1 MRGIIYAGGTGSQ
14 FDLPHQSG
22 PKPAG
27 DHPAGDHLAAG
38 TQPLPHLPMVHDK
51 PLVYYALSTL
61 MLAGIRDILLV
72 APPEHIDLYLD
83 ALDDGRRWGLN
94 LQYAEETQPRGI
106 AQALVIG
113 RDFLAGEPVALIRGD
128 NLFFGSGMLDCLM
141 QATHLAEGARV
152 LAYRVYDP
160 KRIEVIELYKDGR
173 PHSVAKRPT
182 RLVSE
187 WAVTG
192 LYFFDGR
199 ASEIAGTLSPSGWGE
214 VEIADLIAWYLNREK
229 LSAERLEPGFAWFN
243 ARSADQMA
251 EAAQFVESLETQFDL
266 KIACLEEI
274 ALGQG
279 FIDLAQF
286 DRLAELAPVSG
297 YGIYLKSLAAEL
309 TAKGSSTF
317 QRIEEYIAFFHAK
330 LSKEE
335 QASARALG
343 LRRTIIE
350 RHRMLRLGEEK
361 PALGHRAEGI
371 GEHGEGDQQR
381 AGSA

>member
-1 MRGIIYAGGTGSQ
+1 MRGIIYTGGGAA
-14 FDLPHQSG
+14 FDQPG
-22 PKPAG
+22 V
-27 DHPAGDHLAAG
+27 AASRR
-38 TQPLPHLPMVHDK
+38 LPMVHDK
-51 PLVYYALSTL
+51 PLIHYVLATL

-72 APPEHIDLYLD
+72 TPPEHIDLYLD
-83 ALDDGRRWGLN
+83 ALDDGRRWGVN
-94 LQYAEETQPRGI
+94 LQYAEQTHLKGV
-106 AQALVIG
+106 AQALAIG

-128 NLFFGSGMLDCLM
+128 NLFFGSGMVDS
-141 QATHLAEGARV
+141 LAEAKHLVDGARI

-160 KRIEVIELYKDGR
+160 KRIEVIELYQDGR

-199 ASEIAGTLSPSGWGE
+199 AADIAGALTPSAWGE
-214 VEIADLIAWYLNREK
+214 VEIADVIGWYLNREK
-229 LSAERLEPGFAWFN
+229 LSVERLEPGFAWLN
-243 ARSADQMA
+243 AGTADQMA
-251 EAAQFVESLETQFDL
+251 EAAQFVEALETQHDL
-266 KIACLEEI
+266 KVACLEEI

-309 TAKGSSTF
+309 TAKGSNTF
-317 QRIEEYIAFFHAK
+317 RRIEEYIAFFHAK

-343 LRRTIIE
+343 LRRAIIE
-350 RHRMLRLGEEK
+350 RHRMLRLGEEQ
-361 PALGHRAEGI
+361 PALGDSADAVADDGKT
-371 GEHGEGDQQR
+371 DQQR
-381 AGSA
+381 ANSGGHG